1 MGCSEVRDLPTA
13 MEIYKL
19 LPKKNCGECK
29 FPTCLAFAM
38 QLANQK
44 VALEACPY
52 VSPEAKAALEESGA
66 PPIRLVT
73 FGSGELAAKTG
84 DETQLFRHDKTFYH
98 PTVIGLVADDSEG
111 LERMKAKVEE
121 AHGLSFERVGQ
132 IIRVDAVAIRH
143 STGKVSDFIE
153 AAKTACSK
161 ELPTILMTDDPKAME
176 EAAGQCKDRKPL
188 LYKATP
194 SNFDA
199 MLAVAKSS
207 GCPLVVGGASNLDE
221 LGQIAD
227 KAKASGVVDLVLEPG
242 YGTLTEMLENM
253 TTVRRAAVKKKHRP
267 LGYPTI
273 SVLGKDVPSE
283 LKAALGIAKYSSVVL
298 MDELPKELVY
308 PLMAL
313 RQNIFTDPQVPIQV
327 KPGVYTV
334 GEPTDKSPV
343 MFTTNFS
350 LTYFTVR
357 ADIEKSKLPA
367 WLLVIDT
374 EGQSVMTAFAAGK
387 LTAESV
393 AKAMEDEK
401 LKEKSSRGEIIIP
414 GMVSRMSGK
423 LNELT
428 GMKVTVGPRE
438 SSGLPKMMKSLS
450 G

>member
-1 MGCSEVRDLPTA
+1 MPTA

-66 PPIRLVT
+66 PPIRLVS
-73 FGSGELAAKTG
+73 FGAGDRMAKTG

-98 PTVIGLVADDSEG
+98 PTVLGLVLDCGGGLDKVKEG
-111 LERMKAKVEE
+111 LESLKRYE
-121 AHGLSFERVGQ
+121 FERVGQ
-132 IIRVDAVAIRH
+132 MIRVDSVALRQGGA
-143 STGKVSDFIE
+143 SAEAFAE
-153 AAKTACSK
+153 AAAAACSQP
-161 ELPTILMTDDPKAME
+161 LPVVLMSEDPKAM
-176 EAAGQCKDRKPL
+176 AAAAAKCGTKPL

-194 SNFDA
+194 ANIDQ
-199 MLAVAKSS
+199 MLEVAKSS
-207 GCPLVVGGASNLDE
+207 GCPLVLGGVPDLDA
-221 LGQIAD
+221 LGQLAD
-227 KAKASGVVDLVLEPG
+227 KAKKAGVQDLVLEPSAG
-242 YGTLTEMLENM
+242 SPSELLAAM
-253 TTVRRAAVKKKHRP
+253 TTIRRAAVKKKHRP
-267 LGYPTI
+267 LGYPTVA
-273 SVLGKDVPSE
+273 VLGKGRKDQ
-283 LKAALGIAKYSSVVL
+283 LMAALGVMKYSSIVL
-298 MDELPKELVY
+298 VEELPHEFAY

-327 KPGVYTV
+327 KAGLYTV
-334 GEPTDKSPV
+334 GEPGEKSPV

-357 ADIEKSKLPA
+357 ADIEKSKMPA
-367 WLLVIDT
+367 WLLVVDT

-387 LTAESV
+387 LTPESV
-393 AKAMEDEK
+393 AKAIETEK
-401 LKEKSSRGEIIIP
+401 VKEKSKRNEIVIP

-428 GMKVTVGPRE
+428 EMKVVVGSRE
-438 SSGLPKMMKSLS
+438 SSGIPKMMRTLS
-450 G
+450 Q

>member
-1 MGCSEVRDLPTA
+1 MPTA

-52 VSPEAKAALEESGA
+52 VSPEAKVALEESGA

-73 FGSGELAAKTG
+73 FGSGDSAAKTG

-98 PTVIGLVADDSEG
+98 PTVLGLVLDCSHG
-111 LERMKAKVEE
+111 LEKVR
-121 AHGLSFERVGQ
+121 AGLDEVKGLAFERVGQ
-132 IIRVDAVAIRH
+132 QVRVDSVALRQ
-143 STGKVSDFIE
+143 SGASAEAFAE
-153 AAKTACSK
+153 AAEAACSQ
-161 ELPTILMTDDPKAME
+161 ELPVVLMSEDPKAMSG
-176 EAAGQCKDRKPL
+176 AAAKCKSRPL
-188 LYKATP
+188 LYRATP
-194 SNFDA
+194 ANIDA
-199 MLAVAKSS
+199 MLEVAKSS
-207 GCPLVVGGASNLDE
+207 GFPLVLGGASSLDE
-221 LGQIAD
+221 LGQLSE
-227 KAKASGVVDLVLEPG
+227 KAKKAGVQDLVLEPPAG
-242 YGTLTEMLENM
+242 SASEMLGSM
-253 TTVRRAAVKKKHRP
+253 TTVRRAAVKKKYRP

-273 SVLGKDVPSE
+273 AVLGRSQSDH
-283 LKAALGIAKYSSVVL
+283 LKATLGVMKYSSIVL
-298 MDELPKELVY
+298 MDELPREFVY

-313 RQNIFTDPQVPIQV
+313 RQNIYTDPQVPIQV
-327 KPGVYTV
+327 KAGLYTV
-334 GEPTDKSPV
+334 GEPTEKSPV

-357 ADIEKSKLPA
+357 ADIEKSKIPA

-387 LTAESV
+387 LTPESV
-393 AKAMEDEK
+393 AKAIETEK
-401 LKEKSSRGEIIIP
+401 VKEKSKRGEIVIP

-428 GMKVTVGPRE
+428 EMKVVVGSRE
-438 SSGLPKMMKSLS
+438 SSGIPKMMRSLS
-450 G
+450 Q

>member
-1 MGCSEVRDLPTA
+1 

-73 FGSGELAAKTG
+73 FGSGDLAAKIG

-98 PTVIGLVADDSEG
+98 PTVIGMIADDSEG
-111 LERMKAKVEE
+111 LERMKAKIEE
-121 AHGLSFERVGQ
+121 VHGLSFERVGQ

-143 STGKVSDFIE
+143 STGNVSDFVE

-161 ELPTILMTDDPKAME
+161 ELPTVLMTDDAKAME

-188 LYKATP
+188 LCKATP

-207 GCPLVVGGASNLDE
+207 ACALVVGGASSLDE
-221 LGQIAD
+221 LGQMAD
-227 KAKASGVVDLVLEPG
+227 KAKAAGVVDLVLEPV
-242 YGTLTEMLENM
+242 YGTLGEMLENM
-253 TTVRRAAVKKKHRP
+253 TTMRRAAVKKKYRP

-273 SVLGKDVPSE
+273 SVLGKDLPSE
-283 LKAALGIAKYSSVVL
+283 LRAALGIEKYTSVVL
-298 MDELPKELVY
+298 MDELPKELIY
-308 PLMAL
+308 PMMAL

-334 GEPTDKSPV
+334 GEPSDKSPLF
-343 MFTTNFS
+343 FTTNFS

-393 AKAMEDEK
+393 AKAIEDEK
-401 LKEKSSRGEIIIP
+401 LKEKNSRGEIIIP